1 MDPNNEGKNLENRLK
16 QDVLSIAY
24 VLTPPTGYEPPEPPS
39 KNGVFRSITRLVVEI
54 MLLVVLT
61 KVIPIS
67 YILFHRRESGRQSEK
82 NQTGGQRVQI

>member
-16 QDVLSIAY
+16 RDAISFAY
-24 VLTPPTGYEPPEPPS
+24 TLTQSTGYEPPERPS

-54 MLLVVLT
+54 MSLVVLS